1 MSQKNKDNNDLFWCV
16 LDIQYHYAIL
26 NKTLSELMMYVEFM
40 QNELVALGRKDYD
53 KKDELVSNLCNLR
66 ENILNCIN
74 ELDEEEN
81 DFDEAL
87 KEIKQ
92 SLLKFELKI
101 NGDENY
107 GI

>member
-1 MSQKNKDNNDLFWCV
+1 MSQKNKDNNDLFGEI

-26 NKTLSELMMYVEFM
+26 NKTLSELMMHAEFM
-40 QNELVALGRKDYD
+40 QNALVALDCENYD
-53 KKDELVSNLCNLR
+53 DGEEILSDICNMR

-74 ELDEEEN
+74 DLDEEEKN
-81 DFDEAL
+81 FNESL

-92 SLLKFELKI
+92 SLLDFELKI